1 MTAEAPFRV
10 HVVEVGPLVVNAYL
24 VEHARSGQAAV
35 IDPGD
40 EGEALLLEIAR
51 RKLSVELILLTHG
64 HFDHVGGVKVLR
76 ERTGAKVHVHPG
88 DSERMQMASRQGMV
102 FGLRVADPPPP
113 DVLVEDGAV
122 VPFAGS
128 EFRVLHTP
136 GHTPGCVTYLLGGT
150 AFVGDLIF
158 SGSIGR
164 TDLPGGRHE
173 ELLRSVRE
181 KIFTLPDATV
191 LFPGHG
197 PPTTVGEER
206 RTNPFFAGGWNP

>member
-51 RKLSVELILLTHG
+51 RNLSVDLILLTHG

-76 ERTGAKVHVHPG
+76 ERTGAKVHVHPM
-88 DSERMQMASRQGMV
+88 DAERMRIASRQGMI
-102 FGLRVADPPPP
+102 FGLRVPDPPPP